1 MMRRILIANRGEI
14 AVRII
19 RACRDLGLTAIA
31 VYSEADRAALHVQM
45 ADEAYC
51 IGPAPAHDSYLN
63 IKNILTVAIEKNVD
77 AIHPGYGFLAENA
90 NFASLCEKE
99 NIKFIGPSAH
109 VIERMGDKAEARKTV
124 ASQGVPTI
132 PGSPDIV
139 PTVEEALDI
148 AKQYGYPVMI
158 KATAGGGGKGMR
170 VAHDAKE
177 MKTAFQQATR
187 EAEAAFGNGAVYI
200 EKFIVAPRHIEVQ
213 IAQDQHGQAVHFGE
227 RDCSVQRRHQKL
239 IEEAPSPF
247 VDDVLR
253 DKMGVAAVQVALAV
267 GYEGVGTVEFLVDA
281 DKNFYF
287 MEMNTRIQVEHPI
300 TEEVT
305 SVDLVKEQFT
315 IARGDQLSVKQEEI
329 QMTGWAMECRINAE
343 DVDKDFQPSPGTIT
357 SLLAPGGIGVR
368 LDSAAHTY
376 SVISPYYDSM
386 IAKLIVTGKTREE
399 TLIRLERA
407 LREFQIEGVK
417 TTIPFHLAFLQREAF
432 RQGNYDTSIL
442 E

>member
-51 IGPAPAHDSYLN
+51 IGPAPAHESYLN

-368 LDSAAHTY
+368 LDSAAHMH

>member
-31 VYSEADRAALHVQM
+31 IYSEADREALHVQM

-51 IGPAPAHDSYLN
+51 IGPAPAHESYLN
-63 IKNILTVAIEKNVD
+63 IKNILTVAIEKDVD

-99 NIKFIGPSAH
+99 NIKFIGPSSH

-177 MKTAFQQATR
+177 MKAAFQQATR

-253 DKMGVAAVQVALAV
+253 DKMGIAAVQVALAV

-305 SVDLVKEQFT
+305 SFDLVKEQFT
-315 IARGDQLSVKQEEI
+315 IARGDQLSMKQEDI
-329 QMTGWAMECRINAE
+329 QMTGWAIECRINAE
-343 DVDKDFQPSPGTIT
+343 DIEKDFQPSPGTIT
-357 SLLAPGGIGVR
+357 SLVAPGGIGVR
-368 LDSAAHTY
+368 LDSAAHTNAR
-376 SVISPYYDSM
+376 ISPYYDSM
-386 IAKLIVTGKTREE
+386 IAKLIVTGKTRGEV
-399 TLIRLERA
+399 LIRLARA
-407 LREFQIEGVK
+407 LDEFQVEGVK
-417 TTIPFHLAFLQREAF
+417 TTILFHREFIQREAF
-432 RQGNYDTSIL
+432 QQGDYDTSIL

>member
-51 IGPAPAHDSYLN
+51 IGPAPAHESYLN

-200 EKFIVAPRHIEVQ
+200 EKFIVAPRHIEIQ

>member
-51 IGPAPAHDSYLN
+51 IGPAPANNSYLN

-99 NIKFIGPSAH
+99 NIKFIGPSSH

-177 MKTAFQQATR
+177 MKAAFQQATR

-305 SVDLVKEQFT
+305 SFDLVKEQFT
-315 IARGDQLSVKQEEI
+315 IARGDQLSMKQEDI
-329 QMTGWAMECRINAE
+329 QMTGWAIECRINAE
-343 DVDKDFQPSPGTIT
+343 DIEKDFQPSPGTIT
-357 SLLAPGGIGVR
+357 SLVAPGGIGVR
-368 LDSAAHTY
+368 LDSAAHTNAR
-376 SVISPYYDSM
+376 ISPYYDSM
-386 IAKLIVTGKTREE
+386 IAKLIVTGKTRGEV
-399 TLIRLERA
+399 LIRLARA
-407 LREFQIEGVK
+407 LDEFQVGGVK
-417 TTIPFHLAFLQREAF
+417 TTIPFHREFIQREAF
-432 RQGNYDTSIL
+432 QQGDYDTSIL

>member
-51 IGPAPAHDSYLN
+51 IGPAPAHESYLN

>member
-51 IGPAPAHDSYLN
+51 IGPAPAHESYLN

-368 LDSAAHTY
+368 LDSAAHTH